1 MHALRRVFLRVVAVC
16 SHHRVCFDGSL
27 RPQQLKNVLASSQQM
42 KTLVDDILDI
52 NKLRAGKL
60 EIRSTLFSMVDLVQ
74 DAAAQHV
81 GFAKVPITTTIAND
95 VPAIV
100 KAPNVRIRQVVNN
113 GFTNACKFTKYGYI
127 NISLALAAKPDRL
140 RVEISNT
147 GQGLGTDDPESLFE
161 AYTQGN
167 NQDQTTSSGTG
178 LGLPICRTLTK
189 KMDGIIG
196 LKDVMDGDQIV
207 TVFFFEVPFEPV
219 DGEAAERAANVV
231 GARPTRSVSLSSEDE
246 EKGDDD
252 ISPSGSSQSMAIS
265 RNEPVA
271 AAHIA
276 VNMGTAGRTPS
287 NRSLPMAASATA
299 PVAARAPA
307 PTPALALA
315 PPVSSDAAPTAG
327 IYGSATAGPANGGGS
342 DGAGAG
348 TGAGAGAG
356 AGAATEA
363 DPAAAKKAARAKA
376 RAARNAARA
385 ERRASGKG
393 RTKSKK
399 RRAELGLHVLL
410 VDDEEVNRDV
420 GQVYLDRL
428 GCTFTCLEVRQ
439 CGWRVVVGAACV

>member
-1 MHALRRVFLRVVAVC
+1 MHPLRRVFLRVVAVC
-16 SHHRVCFDGSL
+16 SHHRVCFGGSL

-81 GFAKVPITTTIAND
+81 GFA
-95 VPAIV
+95 

-299 PVAARAPA
+299 PVAAPAPA

-315 PPVSSDAAPTAG
+315 PPVSSDAAP
-327 IYGSATAGPANGGGS
+327 
-342 DGAGAG
+342 
-348 TGAGAGAG
+348 
-356 AGAATEA
+356 
-363 DPAAAKKAARAKA
+363 
-376 RAARNAARA
+376 
-385 ERRASGKG
+385 
-393 RTKSKK
+393 
-399 RRAELGLHVLL
+399 
-410 VDDEEVNRDV
+410 
-420 GQVYLDRL
+420 
-428 GCTFTCLEVRQ
+428 
-439 CGWRVVVGAACV
+439 